1 MEEKITRISGRRR
14 LSPEEEHRRQL
25 LEGMAATRRQLNQA
39 YQSFNVYSDPD
50 LVDSCVYEINALKSR
65 YSYLVR
71 MIKALELE
79 REDGA

>member
-14 LSPEEEHRRQL
+14 LSPEEECRRQL

-39 YQSFNVYSDPD
+39 YRSFNTYSDPD
-50 LVDSCVYEINALKSR
+50 LVDSCVYEINALQSR

-71 MIKALELE
+71 MVKALELE